1 MDALKLLLNA
11 SSQKSVEEIFVL
23 AYKRRNDN
31 NFTDKEKKA
40 LAELL
45 SITVEEATKLLLAS
59 RVLVSEALFNAME
72 AEDVIQYLP
81 RDLNDKL
88 KQLIAK
94 IITHHMPKW
103 KEQAVGSQISLPRF
117 QDIDWRVDITSA
129 SDQMH
134 RMNLPSVI
142 VQLKVKDN
150 PQSLGEE
157 PAMRNVNFE
166 MTKEALDTVL
176 EGLWQ
181 IRDQLGSL
189 TK

>member
-23 AYKRRNDN
+23 AYKRRNE

-45 SITVEEATKLLLAS
+45 SVTVEEASKLLLAT
-59 RVLVSEALFNAME
+59 RIVVSEALFNAME
-72 AEDVIQYLP
+72 AEDIMQYLP

-103 KEQAVGSQISLPRF
+103 KEQAVNTQISLPRF

-142 VQLKVKDN
+142 VQLKVNDN

-157 PAMRNVNFE
+157 PVTRNVNFE
-166 MTKEALDTVL
+166 MTREALDTVL